1 MGIIKE
7 SEVLHKL
14 DALKSCSVAAD
25 PATEALFEP
34 VYAAVDVYFNG
45 DDARMVTAL
54 EDVVKYMYND
64 ISRRTTVYENEFP
77 MGLPTSYPDG
87 YEDVTECFYG
97 FKELLTITEGSF
109 FNGFIYGVP
118 EGYAGEGTAAE
129 VPLSNSY
136 LEQWTKEI
144 TAAITGDLQNVSN
157 LAEWCKNSGG
167 SCDLICLLENRGR
180 VLTQMTVKE
189 KAKMIYVD
197 RKMLEVIEQKNLNVY
212 VPTYLKG

>member
-14 DALKSCSVAAD
+14 DALKSYSVAVD
-25 PATEALFEP
+25 PATESLFEP
-34 VYAAVDVYFNG
+34 IYEVVDAYFNG
-45 DDARMVTAL
+45 DDAQMVTAL

-64 ISRRTTVYENEFP
+64 ISRRTTVHENEFP
-77 MGLPTSYPDG
+77 MELPTSYPVG
-87 YEDVTECFYG
+87 YEDVTKCFYG
-97 FKELLTITEGSF
+97 FMELLAITESSF
-109 FNGFIYGVP
+109 FDGFIYGLP
-118 EGYAGEGTAAE
+118 EGDAGEGMAAE

-136 LEQWTKEI
+136 LEQWKKEI
-144 TAAITGDLQNVSN
+144 TGAITGDLQNVTN

-180 VLTQMTVKE
+180 VLTQTTVKE
-189 KAKMIYVD
+189 KAKIIYVD
-197 RKMLEVIEQKNLNVY
+197 KKLLEVIEQRNLNVY

>member
-14 DALKSCSVAAD
+14 DALKSYSVAVD
-25 PATEALFEP
+25 PATESLFEP
-34 VYAAVDVYFNG
+34 VYEAVDAYFNG
-45 DDARMVTAL
+45 DDAQMVTAL

-64 ISRRTTVYENEFP
+64 ISRRTTVHENEFP
-77 MGLPTSYPDG
+77 MELPKSFPLG

-97 FKELLTITEGSF
+97 FMELLAVTESSF
-109 FNGFIYGVP
+109 FDAFVYGLP
-118 EGYAGEGTAAE
+118 EGDAGEGTAAE

-144 TAAITGDLQNVSN
+144 IAAITGDLQNVTN

-167 SCDLICLLENRGR
+167 RCDLICLLENRGR
-180 VLTQMTVKE
+180 VLTQTTVKE
-189 KAKMIYVD
+189 KAKIIYVD
-197 RKMLEVIEQKNLNVY
+197 KKLLEVIVQRNLNVY

>member
-1 MGIIKE
+1 MGIIRE
-7 SEVLHKL
+7 SDVMNKL
-14 DALKSCSVAAD
+14 DALKNYSVAVD
-25 PATEALFEP
+25 PATELLFEP
-34 VYAAVDVYFNG
+34 VYEAVDAYFNG
-45 DDARMVTAL
+45 DDAQMATAL
-54 EDVVKYMYND
+54 EDVVKYMFND
-64 ISRRTTVYENEFP
+64 ISRRTTVHENEFP
-77 MGLPTSYPDG
+77 MNLPTSFPIG

-109 FNGFIYGVP
+109 FDGFIYGVP
-118 EGYAGEGTAAE
+118 EGDAGEGMAAE

-136 LEQWTKEI
+136 LEQWTKGI
-144 TAAITGDLQNVSN
+144 TAAITRDLQNVTN

-180 VLTQMTVKE
+180 ILTQLTVKE
-189 KAKMIYVD
+189 KAKLIYVD